1 MYGRNRRSPS
11 PPQRNRGGGGGA
23 RHQVLI
29 KNIPF
34 EVDWKKLKDFIKD
47 VAGCDVK
54 FAQIVENK
62 PGRSA
67 GFGFAA
73 FHTSGDMN
81 MAIDRLKRQ
90 QLMGREIFIMED
102 SNQSELERLK
112 EQKGIASS
120 DRRSGGGGAGG
131 NESRDNSRGPC
142 LHDVP
147 IAQINGL
154 NTLDSETLESLG
166 NGEVSNKLFAYNLV
180 YDVNERKLSDVFS
193 MFGEVRDLVVPKKG
207 HAIIEYRQ
215 SSDALRALIIL
226 RNQFLDGRKMMIKM
240 DGAPFAKNTDNGR
253 PLEKRPRMDERSS
266 DHRGPP
272 PPGAYSNDSY
282 HRPYQAPP
290 PSSAPPFNHYGSAPP
305 PPPPSSGMK
314 VCVAGLPLSVTTS
327 LIRQLFES
335 VGPVD
340 YVQLSDG
347 GRCDLEYYDPRH
359 AQDAMHRLNGY
370 LLEGRALK
378 VFLA

>member
-253 PLEKRPRMDERSS
+253 PLEKRPRIGCFMRYFIVANINSQMS
-266 DHRGPP
+266 DHPITGVHNHPART
-272 PPGAYSNDSY
+272 AMIRITV
-282 HRPYQAPP
+282 HIKHHHHQHQRRPSITMAPRRRPHHHQA
-290 PSSAPPFNHYGSAPP
+290 A
-305 PPPPSSGMK
+305 
-314 VCVAGLPLSVTTS
+314 
-327 LIRQLFES
+327 
-335 VGPVD
+335 
-340 YVQLSDG
+340 
-347 GRCDLEYYDPRH
+347 
-359 AQDAMHRLNGY
+359 
-370 LLEGRALK
+370 
-378 VFLA
+378 